1 FIFRAFKYNED
12 EMANQRK
19 EFEEVDAT
27 EKELWSALL
36 RLANTNFGE
45 VFAAWIHLKAMKV
58 YVESV
63 LRYGLPPDFMSATIK
78 PKPKMDKRIREI
90 LNNQYGKLLGGALS
104 RETQKDEAI
113 EEYQNLID
121 KDYYSYV
128 WFQIQFNVKKITS

>member
-1 FIFRAFKYNED
+1 

-19 EFEEVDAT
+19 EFEEMGAT

-45 VFAAWIHLKAMKV
+45 VFAAWIHFKAMKV

-78 PKPKMDKRIREI
+78 
-90 LNNQYGKLLGGALS
+90 
-104 RETQKDEAI
+104 
-113 EEYQNLID
+113 
-121 KDYYSYV
+121 
-128 WFQIQFNVKKITS
+128 